1 MSQISNS
8 PNHGPETQSAE
19 PAVSTINGASID
31 WDDSEMESIYA
42 NIGTATANREEF
54 FLLFG
59 THQHWRGSVK
69 DNSNVKVKL
78 ANRVVMSPF
87 AAKRLA
93 GILAQSIKA
102 YESKYGSID
111 V

>member
-1 MSQISNS
+1 MKMTEKLDGT
-8 PNHGPETQSAE
+8 PNAL
-19 PAVSTINGASID
+19 NGVKID
-31 WDDSEMESIYA
+31 WDDSEMQSMYA

-59 THQHWRGSVK
+59 THQHWRGSREETESVG
-69 DNSNVKVKL
+69 VKL

-93 GILAQSIKA
+93 LILTQSIKA
-102 YESKYGSID
+102 YEDQFGKIEI
-111 V
+111 

>member
-1 MSQISNS
+1 MSDTVE
-8 PNHGPETQSAE
+8 GAPETLGG
-19 PAVSTINGASID
+19 VSIN
-31 WDDSEMESIYA
+31 WDDADMNSIYA

-59 THQHWRGSVK
+59 THQHWRGTVQEK
-69 DNSNVKVKL
+69 NSLDVKL
-78 ANRVVMSPF
+78 SQRMVMSPY

-93 GILAQSIKA
+93 VILTQSIKA
-102 YESKYGSID
+102 YEDQFGKIE

>member
-1 MSQISNS
+1 MNENDEGA
-8 PNHGPETQSAE
+8 P
-19 PAVSTINGASID
+19 STIGGVQIN
-31 WDDSEMESIYA
+31 WHDDDMTSSYA

-59 THQHWRGSVK
+59 THQHWRG
-69 DNSNVKVKL
+69 NVAEKSSLDVKL
-78 ANRVVMSPF
+78 SQRIVMSPF

-93 GILAQSIKA
+93 VILSQSIKA
-102 YESKYGSID
+102 YEDQFGKIE

>member
-1 MSQISNS
+1 MSDSDKIGTGT
-8 PNHGPETQSAE
+8 PQSLGG
-19 PAVSTINGASID
+19 VNIT
-31 WDDSEMESIYA
+31 WDDADMESTYA

-59 THQHWRGSVK
+59 THQHWRGTVEEK
-69 DNSNVKVKL
+69 KEIEVKL
-78 ANRVVMSPF
+78 SERIVMSPF

-93 GILAQSIKA
+93 VILTQSIKA
-102 YESKYGSID
+102 YEDQFGKIE

>member
-1 MSQISNS
+1 MSET
-8 PNHGPETQSAE
+8 PENPTH
-19 PAVSTINGASID
+19 TINGVSIN
-31 WDDSEMESIYA
+31 WDDSEMESQYA

-69 DNSNVKVKL
+69 DQAGVDVKL
-78 ANRVVMSPF
+78 AQRIVMSPY

-93 GILAQSIKA
+93 AILAQSIKA
-102 YESKYGSID
+102 YENQFGTIEI
-111 V
+111 